1 MSETPPP
8 SGSESAPIDA
18 EFEPARPAPQAAHKP
33 ASSGGPGWFSFLVLS
48 LIALSGLGLGL
59 YNHFPENRDDHA
71 QMQDDIS
78 EMQAYTQEL
87 MQKLS
92 AQEQAL
98 VRFSDTDPD
107 LSELNAKLE
116 QLEQQLELL
125 QQAGTETRGSAEPV
139 TTPAVDSVV
148 DISAIETDLSRLTQ
162 RVMEIEAA
170 VLLFDSQPMPER
182 LPVEIPL
189 AAVADHQTRLTALEE
204 SLATV
209 QQDLQ
214 NLEENA
220 TAQWATLQTETAQDR
235 ALLAFSL
242 IERSVAKGE
251 AFQAAYAQLMGVRP
265 EDIQIAEL
273 AEFAD
278 QPIPTWAELQQ
289 AFVPAAQAA
298 EALARTEQSG
308 TPGWLENLVG
318 DGIRVRRPD
327 AALVSPNFEAAAAAL
342 TSETPSESIAIIA
355 ALDPALQIP
364 FTEWLQN
371 ARARQKLDLH
381 LERVRQALLTEDRP

>member
-1 MSETPPP
+1 M
-8 SGSESAPIDA
+8 
-18 EFEPARPAPQAAHKP
+18 
-33 ASSGGPGWFSFLVLS
+33 
-48 LIALSGLGLGL
+48 
-59 YNHFPENRDDHA
+59 
-71 QMQDDIS
+71 
-78 EMQAYTQEL
+78 
-87 MQKLS
+87 
-92 AQEQAL
+92 
-98 VRFSDTDPD
+98 
-107 LSELNAKLE
+107 
-116 QLEQQLELL
+116 
-125 QQAGTETRGSAEPV
+125 
-139 TTPAVDSVV
+139 
-148 DISAIETDLSRLTQ
+148 
-162 RVMEIEAA
+162 
-170 VLLFDSQPMPER
+170 
-182 LPVEIPL
+182 
-189 AAVADHQTRLTALEE
+189 
-204 SLATV
+204 
-209 QQDLQ
+209 
-214 NLEENA
+214 
-220 TAQWATLQTETAQDR
+220 
-235 ALLAFSL
+235 